1 MFLPAILVRDMG
13 AWVLAVFAV
22 PNIVG
27 AGLVGW
33 TDLADRLRRRH
44 SGLVRA
50 FSVLTI
56 AFQAFFASVL
66 ISRLGPISGA
76 GVMAGFVCVWGVMT
90 LGRSPIRPTQVVFG
104 VSALAGLVL
113 LWTLGGQL
121 ATSVSAETSDVVGGG
136 EGVAAGSAGV
146 IALLALAPV
155 VAFGFLLCP
164 PMDATFQ
171 HVRLQTRDRGG
182 DCGGERGGR
191 RTRVAFTLGFGV
203 FFPLLIA
210 LTPVYGPVA
219 RGLMLEQGYIAPGVA
234 ALAALVVHLVVQLGA
249 TGGLHA
255 RVQMRSDS
263 SMREWVFAALAI
275 GVASCVIARLL
286 PAMFGLSGVELIY
299 RVYMT
304 AYGLMF
310 PAYVWIVL
318 WGNEGKKRDGVMG
331 GWFVGLSAAALRV
344 WVVGCVAASPFY
356 FVGFMLRDEVWLVP
370 GLAIV
375 LACGPI
381 SRVLS
386 ARTKTDPNANS

>member
-44 SGLVRA
+44 GGMVRA
-50 FSVLTI
+50 FSVVTI

-104 VSALAGLVL
+104 VSVLAGLVL
-113 LWTLGGQL
+113 LWTLGGQF
-121 ATSVSAETSDVVGGG
+121 ATSVRAETGVVVGGG

-171 HVRLQTRDRGG
+171 HVRLQTR
-182 DCGGERGGR
+182 ERGGR

-286 PAMFGLSGVELIY
+286 PVMFGLSGVELTY

-304 AYGLMF
+304 AYGLVF

-318 WGNEGKKRDGVMG
+318 WGNGGKKCDGVRG
-331 GWFVGLSAAALRV
+331 GWSVGLSAAALRV
-344 WVVGCVAASPFY
+344 WVVGCVVASPFY

-386 ARTKTDPNANS
+386 ARTKTDLIANS

>member
-1 MFLPAILVRDMG
+1 MINGFHTTESAELGRADCSVDGGDGEAQEFDFAEPRCAETAHAPSWAWGIYLAVSWTWCIGMFLPAILVRDMG

-44 SGLVRA
+44 GGMVRA
-50 FSVLTI
+50 FSVVTI
-56 AFQAFFASVL
+56 AFQSFFASVL

-104 VSALAGLVL
+104 VSMLAGLVL

-121 ATSVSAETSDVVGGG
+121 PASVRAETGDVVGGG

-146 IALLALAPV
+146 IALVALAPV

-182 DCGGERGGR
+182 DAGGDRGGR

-203 FFPLLIA
+203 FFPLLICA
-210 LTPVYGPVA
+210 
-219 RGLMLEQGYIAPGVA
+219 
-234 ALAALVVHLVVQLGA
+234 
-249 TGGLHA
+249 
-255 RVQMRSDS
+255 
-263 SMREWVFAALAI
+263 SMRRAA
-275 GVASCVIARLL
+275 
-286 PAMFGLSGVELIY
+286 M
-299 RVYMT
+299 
-304 AYGLMF
+304 
-310 PAYVWIVL
+310 
-318 WGNEGKKRDGVMG
+318 
-331 GWFVGLSAAALRV
+331 
-344 WVVGCVAASPFY
+344 
-356 FVGFMLRDEVWLVP
+356 
-370 GLAIV
+370 
-375 LACGPI
+375 
-381 SRVLS
+381 
-386 ARTKTDPNANS
+386 